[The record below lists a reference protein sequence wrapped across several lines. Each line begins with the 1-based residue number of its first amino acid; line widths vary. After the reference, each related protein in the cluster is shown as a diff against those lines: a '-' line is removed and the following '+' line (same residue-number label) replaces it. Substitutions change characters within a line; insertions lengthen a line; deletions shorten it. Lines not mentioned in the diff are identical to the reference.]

1 MHMQMLRRQIETED
15 ELHFSFVAFTDELL
29 FFSVVAGEVL
39 SA

>member
-1 MHMQMLRRQIETED
+1 MPRRQIETED